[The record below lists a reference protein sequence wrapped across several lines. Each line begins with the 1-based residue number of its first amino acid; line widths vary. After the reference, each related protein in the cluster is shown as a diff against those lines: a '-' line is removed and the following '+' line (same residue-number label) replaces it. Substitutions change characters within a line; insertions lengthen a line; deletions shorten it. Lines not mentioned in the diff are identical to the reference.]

1 MRKENSKSKK
11 LKWIADA
18 LMSEVQKPEEEIDW
32 EYVKLCEIL
41 LSSFLPQRRLSKW
54 GIKKRVNQILNR
66 RASGSSFLEENKAK
80 PVSYKFKPA
89 FVALIAAV
97 VLMLSCVTVCAT
109 TTFDENILK
118 ALNLGINQSFEDNG
132 ITYIYGGK
140 SVSYKTIDDLLDTE
154 NLNICYPEIFAYN
167 AKLLKI
173 LRDETISQTTFVY
186 DDTRLAF
193 IIEHD
198 RKTDTVQ
205 FSDAEIVKYNDHIF
219 YLFSSDLYV
228 TANTVIGNDFYTL
241 KCDNRDYL
249 LEMIYSFNFE
259 RIK

>member
-118 ALNLGINQSFEDNG
+118 ALNLGVNQSFEDAG
-132 ITYIYGGK
+132 ITYTYHGK
-140 SVSYKTIDDLLDTE
+140 SVKYKTIEELLGTE
-154 NLNICYPEIFAYN
+154 NLNICYPEKNAYN

-173 LRDETISQTTFVY
+173 LRDETNIQTTFVY
-186 DDTRLAF
+186 DDPRINLV
-193 IIEHD
+193 IIHNNKPDINQLVGLECI
-198 RKTDTVQ
+198 
-205 FSDAEIVKYNDHIF
+205 EYNDYMF
-219 YLFSSDLYV
+219 YLICLDVEFTAITIINNDL
-228 TANTVIGNDFYTL
+228 YTL
-241 KCDNRDYL
+241 KCDDKDQL
-249 LEMIYSFNFE
+249 FEMIYSFNFE

>member
-41 LSSFLPQRRLSKW
+41 LSSFSPHRKLSKW

-109 TTFDENILK
+109 TTFGENILK
-118 ALNLGINQSFEDNG
+118 ALNLGLNQSFEDEG
-132 ITYIYGGK
+132 ITYIYSGK

-154 NLNICYPEIFAYN
+154 DLNICYPEIFAYN
-167 AKLLKI
+167 ANLLEI
-173 LRDETISQTTFVY
+173 LRDETISQTIFVF
-186 DDTRLAF
+186 DDTRISF
-193 IIEHD
+193 RIDHNREI
-198 RKTDTVQ
+198 DTKR
-205 FSDAEIVKYNDHIF
+205 FSDSEIIKYNDRIF
-219 YLFSSDLYV
+219 YLLYSDLNV
-228 TANTVIGNDFYTL
+228 IAITVINNDFYTL
-241 KCDNRDYL
+241 KCDSKDYL

>member
-41 LSSFLPQRRLSKW
+41 LSSFLPQRKLSKW

-118 ALNLGINQSFEDNG
+118 ALNLWVNQSFEDNG

-140 SVSYKTIDDLLDTE
+140 SVNYKTIDEFLDSE
-154 NLNICYPEIFAYN
+154 KINICYPEKIAYN
-167 AKLLKI
+167 ANLLEI

-186 DDTRLAF
+186 DDTRLSF

-198 RKTDTVQ
+198 RPIDIKRY
-205 FSDAEIVKYNDHIF
+205 SDSEIVKHNNHIF
-219 YLFSSDLYV
+219 YILYSDLNV
-228 TANTVIGNDFYTL
+228 TAITVINNDFYTL
-241 KCDNRDYL
+241 KCDSKDYL

-259 RIK
+259 RIQ

>member
-1 MRKENSKSKK
+1 MRKKNSKSKK

-18 LMSEVQKPEEEIDW
+18 LMNEIEKPEEEIDW

-41 LSSFLPQRRLSKW
+41 LSSFLPQRKLSKW
-54 GIKKRVNQILNR
+54 EIKKRVNQILNR

-118 ALNLGINQSFEDNG
+118 ALNLGVNQSFENNG

-140 SVSYKTIDDLLDTE
+140 SVNYKSIDEFLDSE
-154 NLNICYPEIFAYN
+154 NINICFPEKIAYN

-173 LRDETISQTTFVY
+173 LRDETISYTIFVF
-186 DDTRLAF
+186 DDPRISFEIHHETQP
-193 IIEHD
+193 D
-198 RKTDTVQ
+198 PTQ
-205 FSDAEIVKYNDHIF
+205 FEDAEIVNFKNYFFYILGDMQNIAGAIINNDYYI
-219 YLFSSDLYV
+219 LQCEDK
-228 TANTVIGNDFYTL
+228 NQ
-241 KCDNRDYL
+241 L

-259 RIK
+259 RID

>member
-1 MRKENSKSKK
+1 
-11 LKWIADA
+11 
-18 LMSEVQKPEEEIDW
+18 MSEVQKPEEEIDW

-41 LSSFLPQRRLSKW
+41 LSSFLPQRKLSKW
-54 GIKKRVNQILNR
+54 GIKKRVNLILNR

-118 ALNLGINQSFEDNG
+118 ALNLGLNQSFEDEG

-140 SVSYKTIDDLLDTE
+140 SVNYKTIDEFLDSE
-154 NLNICYPEIFAYN
+154 NISICYPEKIAYN

-173 LRDETISQTTFVY
+173 HRDETISYTIFVF
-186 DDTRLAF
+186 DDPRISFEIHHETQPDPA
-193 IIEHD
+193 
-198 RKTDTVQ
+198 Q
-205 FSDAEIVKYNDHIF
+205 FDDAEIVNFKNYSFYILGETQDVACAIINNDYYI
-219 YLFSSDLYV
+219 LQCEDK
-228 TANTVIGNDFYTL
+228 NQ
-241 KCDNRDYL
+241 L

-259 RIK
+259 RIE